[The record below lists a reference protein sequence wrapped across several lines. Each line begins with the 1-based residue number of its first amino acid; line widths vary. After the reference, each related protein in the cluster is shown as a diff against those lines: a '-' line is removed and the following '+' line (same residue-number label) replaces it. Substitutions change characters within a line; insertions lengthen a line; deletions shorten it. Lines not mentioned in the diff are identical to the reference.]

1 MLIGD
6 ADEEAN
12 GEAWKLA
19 VESAGDVKPAIRSN
33 EDVRSLEDEVKA
45 MEDEEVRELE
55 DEVKAMED
63 EEVRELEDEVLRAL
77 EDEDEEMED
86 EEDEATRGLEAE
98 DVEAIANEAKT
109 DELIDALV
117 SLCACFNNSGQPKK
131 IPLKK
136 RSTNTTQTHK
146 YKAPV
151 H

>member
-33 EDVRSLEDEVKA
+33 EDVRS
-45 MEDEEVRELE
+45 LE

-117 SLCACFNNSGQPKK
+117 SLCACFNNGGQPKT

-146 YKAPV
+146 YKTLV

>member
-33 EDVRSLEDEVKA
+33 EDVRS
-45 MEDEEVRELE
+45 LE

-146 YKAPV
+146 YKTLV

>member
-55 DEVKAMED
+55 DEVKAME
-63 EEVRELEDEVLRAL
+63 VAQNAL
-77 EDEDEEMED
+77 H
-86 EEDEATRGLEAE
+86 LYFSP
-98 DVEAIANEAKT
+98 
-109 DELIDALV
+109 LI
-117 SLCACFNNSGQPKK
+117 FMFP
-131 IPLKK
+131 
-136 RSTNTTQTHK
+136 
-146 YKAPV
+146 Y
-151 H
+151 

>member
-33 EDVRSLEDEVKA
+33 EDVRS
-45 MEDEEVRELE
+45 LE

>member
-45 MEDEEVRELE
+45 MEDEEVRQ
-55 DEVKAMED
+55 
-63 EEVRELEDEVLRAL
+63 LEDEVLRAL

-117 SLCACFNNSGQPKK
+117 SFCDC
-131 IPLKK
+131 
-136 RSTNTTQTHK
+136 
-146 YKAPV
+146 
-151 H
+151 